1 MCWFIFKKK
10 IFKKFSLWKWIAWK
24 NIQVYSDIWVCLW
37 QNQQNDL
44 CALESD
50 QSGHLASLISLRCL
64 HEVGI
69 RPVWSVFA
77 VHMKNHWVLGYPYSA
92 QRRLWSDWADAQADL
107 SLRWAHSCFVGFVMR
122 RLFFEL
128 EFYSHFKASFHCH
141 RNYKIYKLF
150 ITMKINNF
158 NLKSFWN
165 VICHWSTVTV
175 SFMIFW

>member
-1 MCWFIFKKK
+1 MMAEMHKAKAPFLVRWPSYKTNSFMCWFIFKKK

-50 QSGHLASLISLRCL
+50 QSGHLASLIGLRCL

-92 QRRLWSDWADAQADL
+92 QWRLWSDWADAQADL
-107 SLRWAHSCFVGFVMR
+107 SLRWARSCFVVLSWGGSF
-122 RLFFEL
+122 LNSSATL
-128 EFYSHFKASFHCH
+128 ILKPHFIATETIK
-141 RNYKIYKLF
+141 F
-150 ITMKINNF
+150 ISCLLQWK
-158 NLKSFWN
+158 
-165 VICHWSTVTV
+165 
-175 SFMIFW
+175 